1 MKKVIYGLMAAAFSL
16 GLAAPSFA
24 ASVPAVNTTS
34 HVTKVQQQMA
44 PAKKPAAK
52 KPAAK
57 KAAAKNTA
65 AKKPAAK
72 KPAAKKR
79 AAAAK

>member
-34 HVTKVQQQMA
+34 HVTKVQQMA
-44 PAKKPAAK
+44 PAKKAP
-52 KPAAK
+52 AK
-57 KAAAKNTA
+57 KAKKSS
-65 AKKPAAK
+65 AKKTSKKAPAK
-72 KPAAKKR
+72 KG
-79 AAAAK
+79 